1 MTKLVRTALGQ
12 IVDFDLIKLKQ
23 QLADSPAP
31 TEVKA
36 RENFVEKRLKRKLR
50 TKSVPSAPVDS
61 GEDKKAA
68 VDEELDTLDKE
79 INE

>member
-1 MTKLVRTALGQ
+1 MTKIVRTARGDM
-12 IVDFDLIKLKQ
+12 VDFDLIKIKQ

-50 TKSVPSAPVDS
+50 HKTVPAAPIPDVN
-61 GEDKKAA
+61 GETP
-68 VDEELDTLDKE
+68 DETDEKDTDE
-79 INE
+79 

>member
-23 QLADSPAP
+23 QLAESPAP

-50 TKSVPSAPVDS
+50 VKTVPAAPVDS
-61 GEDKKAA
+61 GEDL
-68 VDEELDTLDKE
+68 EEPKDPKE
-79 INE
+79 DLE

>member
-23 QLADSPAP
+23 QLAESPAP

-50 TKSVPSAPVDS
+50 VKTVPVAPVDD
-61 GEDKKAA
+61 GEETEVEDK
-68 VDEELDTLDKE
+68 LKE
-79 INE
+79 DLE